1 MEFEYDPWK
10 SLVNADKHGIDFVEA
25 QALWADSRLLILEGR
40 SEHEPRWVATGKIRD
55 RYWTVVYT
63 IRGSVKRLI
72 SVRRARRE
80 EIERYE
86 KEEGLD

>member
-10 SLVNADKHGIDFVEA
+10 SLVNADKHGIDFIQA
-25 QALWADSRLLILEGR
+25 QALWEDSKLWIVVAESQR
-40 SEHEPRWVATGKIRD
+40 EPRLIARGKIKD
-55 RYWTVVYT
+55 RHWTAIYT
-63 IRGSVKRLI
+63 LRGSVTRLI

-86 KEEGLD
+86 KKERLD

>member
-10 SLVNADKHGIDFVEA
+10 SLVNADKHGIDFERA
-25 QALWADSRLLILEGR
+25 RALWDDSQLSIVMATSSR
-40 SEHEPRWVATGKIRD
+40 EPRLIATGKIED
-55 RYWTVVYT
+55 RYWTAIYT
-63 IRGSVKRLI
+63 MRANATRLI

-86 KEEGLD
+86 EQKTLD